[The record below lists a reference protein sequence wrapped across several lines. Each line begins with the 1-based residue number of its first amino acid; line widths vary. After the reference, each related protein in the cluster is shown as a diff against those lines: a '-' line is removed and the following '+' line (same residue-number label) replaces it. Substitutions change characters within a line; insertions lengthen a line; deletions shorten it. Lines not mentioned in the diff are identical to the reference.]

1 MPKLSVIVPIYGVE
15 KYIERCA
22 RSLFEQTLE
31 DIEYIFIDDC
41 TLDKSIGILK
51 RLIEEYRT
59 SLKEKNYS
67 VTIEKMPKNTGLPG
81 VRKYGIQ
88 LATGE
93 YVIHC
98 DSDDWVDFDMYRLMY
113 EKAKADDADVVSC
126 GYIVHDGDRHLR
138 QMKETP
144 KVLKEDAIKQM
155 MLQQTHW
162 VLWNKL
168 FKRSLYNNPLIYPTE
183 NMGEDMALSLQLMYY
198 CNKMSYIDDDLY
210 YYFYNRESLT
220 NTKDEIASLKR
231 FSQTH
236 RNCEL
241 VYDFY
246 SSKGDFKVYKKA
258 LEWLRRV
265 VKMHIDKST
274 HKGKIL
280 WKSTYFHVEFKL
292 LFNPLITNEQRKIVL
307 RKILRR

>member
-1 MPKLSVIVPIYGVE
+1 MAGGEKSVSPTDM
-15 KYIERCA
+15 R
-22 RSLFEQTLE
+22 QTR
-31 DIEYIFIDDC
+31 
-41 TLDKSIGILK
+41 LK
-51 RLIEEYRT
+51 N
-59 SLKEKNYS
+59 K
-67 VTIEKMPKNTGLPG
+67 
-81 VRKYGIQ
+81 
-88 LATGE
+88 
-93 YVIHC
+93 YVICEKQRIFGSPGSLLSLCFREHFVTMETEKREAYVDKKITWHRGKCGGTDSGYIC

-258 LEWLRRV
+258 LEWLRMV

>member
-126 GYIVHDGDRHLR
+126 G
-138 QMKETP
+138 T
-144 KVLKEDAIKQM
+144 
-155 MLQQTHW
+155 
-162 VLWNKL
+162 
-168 FKRSLYNNPLIYPTE
+168 
-183 NMGEDMALSLQLMYY
+183 
-198 CNKMSYIDDDLY
+198 
-210 YYFYNRESLT
+210 
-220 NTKDEIASLKR
+220 
-231 FSQTH
+231 
-236 RNCEL
+236 
-241 VYDFY
+241 
-246 SSKGDFKVYKKA
+246 
-258 LEWLRRV
+258 
-265 VKMHIDKST
+265 
-274 HKGKIL
+274 
-280 WKSTYFHVEFKL
+280 
-292 LFNPLITNEQRKIVL
+292 
-307 RKILRR
+307 